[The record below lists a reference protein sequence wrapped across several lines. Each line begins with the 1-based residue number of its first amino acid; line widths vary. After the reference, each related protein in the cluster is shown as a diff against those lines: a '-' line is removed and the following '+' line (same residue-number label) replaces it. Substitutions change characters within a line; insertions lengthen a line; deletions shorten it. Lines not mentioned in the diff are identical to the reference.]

1 MTYEE
6 SIDPNASA
14 VVAYRGSKKFA
25 ELAAWEFVEK
35 EKPNFDIVTLCPPM
49 TFGPVVHPVADDS
62 QLNESNAVLWSVA
75 KGADPLPVARVS
87 AWIDVRDLAE
97 AHAQA
102 LLTPGAGGKRYVSAS
117 PESFSYQLAADIIK
131 EEFDWAKEV
140 VAKGDEGAK
149 PPPSY
154 SLDGAAVTRDLG
166 VQYRSFHDTVVDF
179 VKQVKET
186 LVKE

>member
-1 MTYEE
+1 MTYDE

-25 ELAAWEFVEK
+25 ELAAWEFIEK
-35 EKPNFDIVTLCPPM
+35 EKPKFDIVTLCPPM
-49 TFGPVVHPVADDS
+49 TFGPVVHPVPDDS
-62 QLNESNAVLWSVA
+62 QLNESNAVLWSIA
-75 KGADPLPVARVS
+75 KGVDPLPVARVS

-102 LLTPGAGGKRYVSAS
+102 LLTPSAGGKRYVTAS
-117 PESFSYQLAADIIK
+117 SEKFSYQLAADIMK
-131 EEFDWAKEV
+131 TEFDWAKQV

-166 VQYRSFHDTVVDF
+166 VQFRSFHDTVVDF
-179 VKQVKET
+179 VKHVKET
-186 LVKE
+186 LVK